1 MEKAEDIQFSPVKYN
16 FYIFSQLGD
25 CGALFMGQCGLDL
38 SHSSIKIVY
47 RGYLL
52 YNMTLICRYSLGC
65 NVSSTVSG
73 SL

>member
-25 CGALFMGQCGLDL
+25 CGVLFMGQCGLDL

-47 RGYLL
+47 
-52 YNMTLICRYSLGC
+52 
-65 NVSSTVSG
+65 
-73 SL
+73 